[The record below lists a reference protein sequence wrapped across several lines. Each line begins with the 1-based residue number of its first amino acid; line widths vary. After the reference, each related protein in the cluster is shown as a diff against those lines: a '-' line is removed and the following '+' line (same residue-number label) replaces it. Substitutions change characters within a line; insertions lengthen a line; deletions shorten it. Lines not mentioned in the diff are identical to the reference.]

1 MSSHDALADRF
12 RVERELGRGGMATVF
27 LAHDVKQDRLVA
39 LKIIHPHIAAGLGP
53 ERFLR
58 EIKLTAKLRHPHIL
72 PLFDSGE
79 ISGQLWYTMPYIEG
93 GSLRQRLTREGR
105 LPWEQALDLGEDVL
119 AALSYAHQ
127 QGIIHR
133 DIKPENILLE
143 GGEAVLADFGIA
155 QAISAA
161 GAERLTGTG
170 VAIGT
175 LAYMSPEQAAA
186 DGNVD
191 GRSDLYSL
199 GCVLYETI
207 AGHAPFSGSPQSIV
221 AQHLTARPPPLSL
234 PSKSF
239 PPDISGV
246 IETSLAKDPVNRFPD
261 ALAFTSALEA
271 ARSRRPTATRKPAVL
286 LGLAILGLLGL
297 TFYAGRRIPSAAV
310 ASGSV
315 ASGLNRRLTQLTFSE
330 GLEEW
335 PAWSP
340 DGARLA
346 YVAESG
352 GYRHLFV
359 RTLATGA
366 ERRITQQSRDDIQ
379 PAWAPDGQHLV
390 FVRAST
396 SGGRLEP
403 SDINGVYNEGGDIW
417 QVDLE
422 TGRETRLVQDGFN
435 PAYAPVGGRLAF
447 DATYAGGRRIWV
459 ADSGGRN
466 PRQVTSDSSEA
477 VVHSEPRWAPDGRR
491 IVFRRVEKIKSD
503 ILTVDLDTRGMN
515 RVTDDNVL
523 DMDPVWAADG
533 LHIYFASS
541 RGGGLNLWR
550 IRAHCCGHSGRLAGA
565 AHHRRR

>member
-1 MSSHDALADRF
+1 MSRPASGPSAFFAKSSSPPSFVTRTSCRSSTPARSPGSCGIPCLTSKADRC
-12 RVERELGRGGMATVF
+12 A
-27 LAHDVKQDRLVA
+27 
-39 LKIIHPHIAAGLGP
+39 
-53 ERFLR
+53 
-58 EIKLTAKLRHPHIL
+58 
-72 PLFDSGE
+72 SG
-79 ISGQLWYTMPYIEG
+79 S
-93 GSLRQRLTREGR
+93 TREGR

-155 QAISAA
+155 QAITAA

-175 LAYMSPEQAAA
+175 PAYMSPEQAAA
-186 DGNVD
+186 DGSVD

-221 AQHLTARPPPLSL
+221 AQHLTAAPPHLSL
-234 PSKSF
+234 PAEAL
-239 PPDISGV
+239 PPDISARHREIAGQGAGR
-246 IETSLAKDPVNRFPD
+246 SLSRRRRVHA
-261 ALAFTSALEA
+261 ALEV
-271 ARSRRPTATRKPAVL
+271 ARVRRKPATRQLAVW
-286 LGLAILGLLGL
+286 LGLAVLGLLGL
-297 TFYAGRRIPSAAV
+297 TFYAGRRIPSVSV

-340 DGARLA
+340 DGTRLA

-366 ERRITQQSRDDIQ
+366 ERRVTQQSRDDIQ

-396 SGGRLEP
+396 GGGRLEP

-417 QVDLE
+417 KVDLE
-422 TGRETRLVQDGFN
+422 TGRETRLVPDGFN
-435 PAYAPVGGRLAF
+435 PAYA
-447 DATYAGGRRIWV
+447 
-459 ADSGGRN
+459 SGGRTAGVRCHLCGWS
-466 PRQVTSDSSEA
+466 P
-477 VVHSEPRWAPDGRR
+477 
-491 IVFRRVEKIKSD
+491 
-503 ILTVDLDTRGMN
+503 DLDFRQWRPEPAPGHVGLQRG
-515 RVTDDNVL
+515 
-523 DMDPVWAADG
+523 
-533 LHIYFASS
+533 
-541 RGGGLNLWR
+541 RGAQ
-550 IRAHCCGHSGRLAGA
+550 RAPLVA
-565 AHHRRR
+565 

>member
-1 MSSHDALADRF
+1 MSSNDALADRF

-27 LAHDVKQDRLVA
+27 LAQDLKQDRLVA
-39 LKIIHPHIAAGLGP
+39 LKIIHPHVAASLGP

-79 ISGQLWYTMPYIEG
+79 IAGQLWYTMPYVEG
-93 GSLRQRLTREGR
+93 GSLRQRLAREGR
-105 LPWEQALDLGEDVL
+105 LPWEQALDIGEDVL

-155 QAISAA
+155 QAITAA

-186 DGNVD
+186 DGSVD

-221 AQHLTARPPPLSL
+221 AQHLTAAPPHALTSRRGTAAGYLRRHREIAGQGAGRSLSRRRRVHRCAGGS
-234 PSKSF
+234 PGT
-239 PPDISGV
+239 PETGYPATGGV
-246 IETSLAKDPVNRFPD
+246 AGPR
-261 ALAFTSALEA
+261 
-271 ARSRRPTATRKPAVL
+271 RSRLAGTHLLRRPADP
-286 LGLAILGLLGL
+286 LG
-297 TFYAGRRIPSAAV
+297 FV

-340 DGARLA
+340 DGTRLA

-359 RTLATGA
+359 RTLASRGGAQGHAAVTRRHPARLGSGRTASGFRASQHRGRPAGA
-366 ERRITQQSRDDIQ
+366 ERHQWR
-379 PAWAPDGQHLV
+379 
-390 FVRAST
+390 
-396 SGGRLEP
+396 
-403 SDINGVYNEGGDIW
+403 
-417 QVDLE
+417 
-422 TGRETRLVQDGFN
+422 VQ
-435 PAYAPVGGRLAF
+435 
-447 DATYAGGRRIWV
+447 
-459 ADSGGRN
+459 
-466 PRQVTSDSSEA
+466 
-477 VVHSEPRWAPDGRR
+477 
-491 IVFRRVEKIKSD
+491 
-503 ILTVDLDTRGMN
+503 
-515 RVTDDNVL
+515 
-523 DMDPVWAADG
+523 
-533 LHIYFASS
+533 
-541 RGGGLNLWR
+541 
-550 IRAHCCGHSGRLAGA
+550 
-565 AHHRRR
+565 